1 MKDHIPVLVDE
12 FLEFFENCQIV
23 TFCDGTLGAA
33 GHSEKILKKHPEI
46 VKLIGIDQ
54 DETAIKIAKEKLDS
68 YKEKV
73 TIVHDNFSNLE
84 KILNDLNVLKVDGFF
99 FDLGI
104 SSMQVDDENRG
115 FSFKYDAHLDMRMD
129 VRNPLTC
136 ETVINEYPVEQ
147 IEKILLEYGEE
158 KRAKIVA
165 REIVKRR
172 KENRIITTKDL
183 LDIIMPFLKKKSK
196 IHPATQIFQALR
208 IFVNNEI
215 EILKKTITT
224 AVDRLNVNGRL
235 GVISFH
241 SLEDRIIK
249 FLFKELAK
257 DKIVKI
263 LTKKPKVAS
272 FNEVKINRRSRSAK
286 LRFVEKII

>member
-183 LDIIMPFLKKKSK
+183 LDIIMPFLKKRSK

-208 IFVNNEI
+208 IFVNNEL
-215 EILKKTITT
+215 EILKNTITT

-263 LTKKPKVAS
+263 LTKKPKVAG